1 MPTLPGVLASTARR
15 VPDRPALRW
24 GESSLTYGEL
34 DRTVTRLAAE
44 LADRG
49 VQRGD
54 RVVLVAGNTMAFV
67 VGIYGALRA
76 GAIAVPVNPRSAA
89 PELRHFLADTES
101 SMVLV
106 DPAAGDGVRALQADD
121 GGLGTA
127 TALGL
132 GELDGFDDVLAAA
145 LARDESTFERELSED
160 DDALIIYTSGT
171 TGRPKGALFDHHRV
185 LWVGQSIT
193 MGLGLRLDETMLH
206 VAPLYH
212 SASLNLLLFNGV
224 MLGATQVLMPAFAP
238 DDVLEALE
246 REKVTVF
253 FGVPTMFA
261 SMLRSPQ
268 MAARDLSHLRH
279 LFYGAAPMPAS
290 TAEALVAA
298 LPHVDIVQAC
308 GQTEGGPGGILLT
321 HEEVM
326 AHPSASGRLAMPNTE
341 VRVVDAD
348 GEDVAVGEVGEMI
361 MRGETMMKGYWRNP
375 EATAATVVD
384 GWVHTGDL
392 TRVDE
397 GGYLTIVDRLKDLII
412 TGGRN
417 VYSVEVENALA
428 GCPGVAELA
437 IVGRDHPDF
446 GESIV
451 AVVTPAPGA
460 TVTLE
465 DLRAYGESRIARFK
479 LPHDLVIAE
488 IPRNL
493 SGKILKH
500 RLRAQLDGPVGSAD
514 PAAQA

>member
-44 LADRG
+44 PADRG

-67 VGIYGALRA
+67 VGVYGALRA

-127 TALGL
+127 TALAL

-160 DDALIIYTSGT
+160 DDALIIDTSGT

-185 LWVGQSIT
+185 LWVGQNIT

-206 VAPLYH
+206 VAPLHH

-261 SMLRSPQ
+261 YMLRSPQ

-290 TAEALVAA
+290 AAEALVAA

-341 VRVVDAD
+341 VRVVDAN

-384 GWVHTGDL
+384 GWVL
-392 TRVDE
+392 
-397 GGYLTIVDRLKDLII
+397 

-417 VYSVEVENALA
+417 VSSVEVENALA

-460 TVTLE
+460 TVTLK

-514 PAAQA
+514 PAAPA